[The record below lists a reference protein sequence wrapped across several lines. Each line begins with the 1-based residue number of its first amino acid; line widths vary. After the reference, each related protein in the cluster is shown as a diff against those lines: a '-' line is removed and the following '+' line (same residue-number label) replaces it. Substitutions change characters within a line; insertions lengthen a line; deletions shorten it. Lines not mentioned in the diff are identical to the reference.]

1 MNSTEFIKRLE
12 ELKQTNLKFKYYY
25 SYLGFG
31 CFDEMFLNETQTA
44 QYLIDFIKEDRFYE
58 SISYDTDDYCR
69 RYISINDII
78 VKDNYLE
85 FI

>member
-31 CFDEMFLNETQTA
+31 CFDEMFLNETQT
-44 QYLIDFIKEDRFYE
+44 
-58 SISYDTDDYCR
+58 T
-69 RYISINDII
+69 
-78 VKDNYLE
+78 
-85 FI
+85 